1 MKPLTAKAPVTAKL
15 TVRMDLSNH
24 HWIEMSRHTFE
35 ENTQSSA
42 NFNWDDEIDSSLL
55 VEALNKL
62 EEAII

>member
-15 TVRMDLSNH
+15 TVRMDLSNG
-24 HWIEMSRHTFE
+24 HWLEMWRDSFE
-35 ENTQSSA
+35 ENTQSSS

-62 EEAII
+62 EAAIL

>member
-1 MKPLTAKAPVTAKL
+1 MAKPLTAKL
-15 TVRMDLSNH
+15 TVRMDLSNG

-35 ENTQSSA
+35 ENTQSSS

-62 EEAII
+62 GEAIL